1 MSNFIERT
9 DYDAALHREILSS
22 LLRETS
28 AGGQPNPDYNPQ
40 VIEACED
47 NAIALMRS
55 YLSNSYDCEAIFSA
69 RGAERHQL
77 ILMFAV
83 DIAVYNILSLSN
95 PQKMSK
101 TREERYTRAI
111 EWLKE
116 VYRRDLP
123 IEGAPRLPKDQQEGN
138 SPWQIQADNVRPTLL

>member
-28 AGGQPNPDYNPQ
+28 AGGQPSPDYNPQ

-69 RGAERHQL
+69 QGSGATSAHPY
-77 ILMFAV
+77 V
-83 DIAVYNILSLSN
+83 C
-95 PQKMSK
+95 P
-101 TREERYTRAI
+101 RYRC
-111 EWLKE
+111 LQHP
-116 VYRRDLP
+116 L
-123 IEGAPRLPKDQQEGN
+123 
-138 SPWQIQADNVRPTLL
+138 TL

>member
-1 MSNFIERT
+1 
-9 DYDAALHREILSS
+9 
-22 LLRETS
+22 
-28 AGGQPNPDYNPQ
+28 
-40 VIEACED
+40 
-47 NAIALMRS
+47 
-55 YLSNSYDCEAIFSA
+55 
-69 RGAERHQL
+69 
-77 ILMFAV
+77 MFAL

-116 VYRRDLP
+116 VHRRDLP
-123 IEGAPRLPKDQQEGN
+123 IEGAPRLPKSQQEGN